1 MSTHVAASYPTRVF
15 MNGNSQAVRIPSEFR
30 LNTDQVQISRT
41 PEGDLIIH
49 PCSPKR
55 GEALLE
61 VLAAFDSQFVESLE
75 QLQRETQPMQTRERL

>member
-1 MSTHVAASYPTRVF
+1 
-15 MNGNSQAVRIPSEFR
+15 
-30 LNTDQVQISRT
+30 VQISRT

-49 PCSPKR
+49 PCPPKR

-75 QLQRETQPMQTRERL
+75 QLQRESQPMQTREQL